1 MKGRERISHGSIAAL
16 FCAALVMAALSG
28 CASPQPRVSLA
39 DMRQTVLMTTHMLV
53 CKDSFFPQSIPQILP
68 NGVHR
73 MTEKAASKLAVMQ
86 SAGIFPGS
94 SFQGPLGIAPYMSG
108 KFTEAQIR
116 KSFGAPFRT
125 ISNTDGRIAFSYNA
139 SGDSIVVFVFSPG
152 GSLEK
157 VYGYTD
163 SN

>member
-1 MKGRERISHGSIAAL
+1 MSRKRITPGSIAVL
-16 FCAALVMAALSG
+16 FGAALATAALSG
-28 CASPQPRVSLA
+28 CASPKPNISLA

-53 CKDSFFPQSIPQILP
+53 CKDSFFSQSIPQILP

-73 MTEKAASKLAVMQ
+73 MTEKEASKLSVMQ

-94 SFQGPLGIAPYMSG
+94 SFSGPMSIARYMRG

-125 ISNTDGRIAFSYNA
+125 ISNTDGRIASSYNA
-139 SGDSIVVFVFSPG
+139 SGGSIVVFVFSPG
-152 GSLEK
+152 GSLERI
-157 VYGYTD
+157 YGYTD